1 MTCLLKEEQGS
12 RWWLIGEDRNRK
24 ERYLIETFSFG
35 LGWGKQTDF
44 RSYFERENRGKARR
58 CFGVKV
64 SEGYFKEQGRS
75 RSGLIISQHKFSTV
89 VLFYFIFQSYHASF
103 LTFGMFVSVI

>member
-1 MTCLLKEEQGS
+1 M
-12 RWWLIGEDRNRK
+12 
-24 ERYLIETFSFG
+24 
-35 LGWGKQTDF
+35 
-44 RSYFERENRGKARR
+44 
-58 CFGVKV
+58 KV

-103 LTFGMFVSVI
+103 FDIWDVCFSYLTC